1 MTAATSKVSRKSSS
15 YGNVTKA
22 SSGSI
27 LGSSYRSSHGSNS
40 GSESLDGLDLSINKF
55 MNLIGIFVISS
66 CVFTAGF
73 FSGKIWGGVGDTV
86 MPDVFEILGKNSESE
101 MTELDFDL
109 FWEVWNTLDTQY
121 VEKDINDEDLYYGS
135 IKGLVSGVGDPV
147 TVFLTPDETLE
158 YEKGNAGKFE
168 GIGIEIGYENG
179 HLIVVAPLEGSPAH
193 QAGLM
198 AGDKILKVDGEDIVG
213 ENIFKVVSKIRG
225 DKGTDVVLTVMH
237 KAGVEMVDITV
248 TRGEISVS
256 SVTFDGIESDVAII
270 DLDRFTE
277 ASMGA
282 WTSNWDCVIDEVK
295 AENPKAIIIDMRG
308 NPGGYFNAAVWA
320 AGDFLEK
327 GSLVAKQ
334 RNRNGV
340 EFDFNVER
348 GGSFLDIPMVVLVD
362 GGSASASEILAGA
375 LQFYGRAYIIGESTY
390 GKGTAQEI
398 VEYSDGSS
406 LHITTLK
413 WVLPDGKAL
422 CKERVIQPDKV
433 VEYSE
438 EAFENGDDPQM
449 EEAIEYL
456 NSRM

>member
-1 MTAATSKVSRKSSS
+1 MT
-15 YGNVTKA
+15 TKA
-22 SSGSI
+22 SKGSKI
-27 LGSSYRSSHGSNS
+27 SSDDSNYRSDFSLGSPG
-40 GSESLDGLDLSINKF
+40 GTDLSINKF
-55 MNLIGIFVISS
+55 LNLIGVFVIST

-73 FSGKIWGGVGDTV
+73 FSGKIWGGISDTSI
-86 MPDVFEILGKNSESE
+86 PEVFEILGKNPESDV
-101 MTELDFDL
+101 TELEFNL
-109 FWEVWNTLDTQY
+109 FWQVWETLDTKY
-121 VEKDINDEDLYYGS
+121 VEKDINEEDLYYGS
-135 IKGLVSGVGDPV
+135 IKGMVSGIGDPV
-147 TVFLTPDETLE
+147 TVFLTPEETLE

-179 HLIVVAPLEGSPAH
+179 NLIVVAPLDGSPAY
-193 QAGLM
+193 QAGLR
-198 AGDKILKVDGEDIVG
+198 AGDKILKVDGEDVVG
-213 ENIFKVVSKIRG
+213 ENIFKVVSRIRG

-237 KAGVEMVDITV
+237 KSSVEMVDITV

-256 SVTFDGIESDVAII
+256 SVTFDGIESGIAIV

-277 ASMGA
+277 VSMGV
-282 WTSNWDCVIDEVK
+282 WSSNWDSVMDEVEAK
-295 AENPKAIIIDMRG
+295 NPKAIIIDMRG
-308 NPGGYFNAAVWA
+308 NPGGFFNAAVWA
-320 AGDFLEK
+320 AGDFLES

-334 RNRNGV
+334 RNRDGV
-340 EFDFNVER
+340 EFDFSVER
-348 GGSFLDIPMVVLVD
+348 EGQFLDVPIVVLVD

-398 VEYSDGSS
+398 VEYSGGSS

-422 CKERVIQPDKV
+422 CKDRVIQPDKV
-433 VEYSE
+433 VEYSS